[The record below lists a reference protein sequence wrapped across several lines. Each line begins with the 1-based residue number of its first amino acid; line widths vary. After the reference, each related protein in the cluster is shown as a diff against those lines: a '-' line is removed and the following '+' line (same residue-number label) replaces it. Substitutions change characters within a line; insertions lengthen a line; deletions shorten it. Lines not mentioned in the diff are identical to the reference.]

1 MQLAGSLTVASI
13 HSVTGGQSEASGPGG
28 PSAPKQSNFGHS
40 LETEESKEAIIDG
53 CVKYIQSTSLGK

>member
-13 HSVTGGQSEASGPGG
+13 HSVRGQSEASGPGG

-53 CVKYIQSTSLGK
+53 CVKYIQSTSLGNE